1 MVNMKSVMITA
12 VIAFIVVYF
21 VLMNIEMLG
30 YKELPKK
37 NGNNEK

>member
-12 VIAFIVVYF
+12 VIAFVVVYL

-30 YKELPKK
+30 YAPLPKK
-37 NGNNEK
+37 TNGQ